1 MNESPETRRLKRA
14 AVWGVILALGGVV
27 FFVVLWVG
35 FASVDQVQR
44 LIIALCVPPGVI
56 ALLVGGYF
64 LLTQRQR

>member
-14 AVWGVILALGGVV
+14 AVWGAILAVGGVI
-27 FFVVLWVG
+27 FFVALWIG
-35 FASVDQVQR
+35 LAGVDQFQR